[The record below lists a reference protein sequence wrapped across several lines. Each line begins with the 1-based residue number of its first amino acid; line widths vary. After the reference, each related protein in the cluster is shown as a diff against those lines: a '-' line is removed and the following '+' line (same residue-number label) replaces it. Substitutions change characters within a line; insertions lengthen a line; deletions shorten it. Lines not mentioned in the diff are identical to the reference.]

1 MNSIKVNK
9 GILQGSTLSPFLFNI
24 YIDVLI
30 CTLKN
35 SVHDVFAYA
44 DDIAVISKSQKELD
58 KALNIIELWY
68 MANKM
73 EVNYNK
79 SGIMVLK
86 RNLFKENKLVINKEF
101 NILKINNNIIEN
113 NLEIDNESNDY
124 EKRIK

>member
-9 GILQGSTLSPFLFNI
+9 GILQGSTLSHFLFNI

-86 RNLFKENKLVINKEF
+86 GNLFKENKLVINKE
-101 NILKINNNIIEN
+101 LKINNNIIEN
-113 NLEIDNESNDY
+113 NLGN
-124 EKRIK
+124 R